1 MFCYVLADIVIS
13 LYIQTA
19 TDFTKMYEERLET
32 TNFKVTIAYTMAFDA
47 VWTLALALNST
58 ESMRLQ
64 NTDDPFN
71 CSVDNTGQL
80 VALNEFNYS
89 NSYMGCIIKHNMHQV
104 EFLGVTVSVF
114 STCSC

>member
-1 MFCYVLADIVIS
+1 
-13 LYIQTA
+13 
-19 TDFTKMYEERLET
+19 MYEERLET

-47 VWTLALALNST
+47 VWTLALALNFT

-71 CSVDNTGQL
+71 CSMDNTGQL

-89 NSYMGCIIKHNMHQV
+89 NSYMGCIIKQNMHRV
-104 EFLGVTVSVF
+104 EFLGVTVSLF
-114 STCSC
+114 SICSCLFRVQQ